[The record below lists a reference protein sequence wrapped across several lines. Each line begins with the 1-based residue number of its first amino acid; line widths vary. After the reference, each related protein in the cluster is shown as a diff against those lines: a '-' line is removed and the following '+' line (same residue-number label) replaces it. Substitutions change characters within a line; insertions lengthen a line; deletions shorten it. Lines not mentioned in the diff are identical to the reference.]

1 MVAKDNLSN
10 LEITLVDHKMESIVF
25 TNELDS
31 LKATNKTMTSQIR
44 ELKEENSSLEEEA
57 NGLFGKVLAI
67 NILNVPQRQNFKK
80 VNVNTFITVDDC

>member
-80 VNVNTFITVDDC
+80 

>member
-10 LEITLVDHKMESIVF
+10 LEKTLVDHKMESIVF

-44 ELKEENSSLEEEA
+44 ELKEENGSLEEEA

-67 NILNVPQRQNFKK
+67 NNYIKCSTKAEF
-80 VNVNTFITVDDC
+80 